1 MASTLRT
8 LSRGSVLSFSPQHT
22 TLARKTVSAAIRM
35 AIINDRSIQTAAP
48 GTPAPRHFLSI
59 SDLTSIELAN
69 LVKRS
74 ADAKAAI
81 KAHRQLPFP
90 LRNALARQTV
100 AIMFSKRST
109 RTRISTEGA
118 VVHLSGHPMFLGK
131 DDIQLGV

>member
-8 LSRGSVLSFSPQHT
+8 LSRGSVLTVPSFSPKRT
-22 TLARKTVSAAIRM
+22 IFSRKTTRM
-35 AIINDRSIQTAAP
+35 AITSDRSIQTAALGMP
-48 GTPAPRHFLSI
+48 VPRHFLSI
-59 SDLTSIELAN
+59 SDLTSTELVN